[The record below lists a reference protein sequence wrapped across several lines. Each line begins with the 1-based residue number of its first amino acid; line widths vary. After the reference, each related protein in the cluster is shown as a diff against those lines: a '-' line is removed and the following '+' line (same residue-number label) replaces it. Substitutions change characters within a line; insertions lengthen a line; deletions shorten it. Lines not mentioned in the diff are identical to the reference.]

1 MRSER
6 SEGSRKEHREFACSF
21 PTRSDSQR
29 RWDFMSNLNE
39 TKVRYLQAKEVRKEE
54 AGGIGEPTLFNIVWG
69 WPLHHRMKRG
79 TVDIGPALLGGA
91 NCGSTV
97 AESHQKERGQGLGR
111 HMLGASLTFL
121 LAMLPVCFVNH
132 VASYIVQCPK
142 AKPCFQWPAC
152 PYKIKL
158 YIIGLVNYK
167 CVI

>member
-6 SEGSRKEHREFACSF
+6 SEGGGKEHREFACSF

-69 WPLHHRMKRG
+69 WPLHHRMKEDSGCRSSTCYG
-79 TVDIGPALLGGA
+79 ERTVGA
-91 NCGSTV
+91 QWQ
-97 AESHQKERGQGLGR
+97 SHQKERGQRLAR
-111 HMLGASLTFL
+111 HMLGASLTIL
-121 LAMLPVCFVNH
+121 LAMLPVSFVNH
-132 VASYIVQCPK
+132 VASYVVQCPK
-142 AKPCFQWPAC
+142 AKPHFQWPAC

-158 YIIGLVNYK
+158 YITGLVNYK